1 MRSAQEFAA
10 QEAVA
15 AEFAAQVRCRE
26 ASATAAVS
34 GSGGFLASL
43 DPGADVC

>member
-26 ASATAAVS
+26 ASATAAASSS
-34 GSGGFLASL
+34 GSMLAY
-43 DPGADVC
+43 ADVC